1 MTSFLNGRAR
11 KTIISFRADKSE
23 LHRLYEK
30 FILEY
35 YRKHWSWLHP
45 AAREIDR
52 GIGDLAP
59 AFLPRMLTDVTL
71 TNGSKC
77 LIIDAKCYGTILGTH
92 YDKEILSPANLNQI
106 FSYVMHAATAFDG
119 EVSGMLLYARTEDAS
134 FESES
139 WSDLGHTYHART
151 LDLNQDFA
159 DIAAQLGAIAR
170 LVG

>member
-1 MTSFLNGRAR
+1 MTSFLNEGAR
-11 KTIISFRADKSE
+11 ITIISSRADKSE
-23 LHRLYEK
+23 PCRLYEK

-35 YRKHWSWLHP
+35 YRKHWDWLHP

-59 AFLPRMLTDVTL
+59 DFLPRMLTDVTL
-71 TNGSKC
+71 TNGNKR
-77 LIIDAKCYGTILGTH
+77 LIIDAKCYGAILGTH
-92 YDKEILSPANLNQI
+92 YDKKILSPANLNQI
-106 FSYVMHAATAFDG
+106 FSYVIYAATAFEG

-139 WSDLGHTYHART
+139 WQDLGHTYHVRT
-151 LDLNQDFA
+151 LDLNKDFA
-159 DIAAQLGAIAR
+159 GIAAQLDAIAE